1 MKSPDRDG
9 LRPQAFVADT
19 RLFPAVLE
27 PLMTSKTGAATVS
40 SRAAAEVARPSVNGT
55 PAELKEQRF
64 EFFEALQLK
73 VS

>member
-1 MKSPDRDG
+1 
-9 LRPQAFVADT
+9 
-19 RLFPAVLE
+19 
-27 PLMTSKTGAATVS
+27 MTSKTGAATVS